1 MKHPTPNRRTVSRAL
16 QSNIVKKTKQLLHAA
31 SYPPRR
37 DPPRR
42 EKAAHER
49 ETRNCVTPGR
59 SQAGEDAHG
68 VPSLGRI
75 LYRDLNQLGRGV
87 QVLMLRSAVAK
98 TVDREGGRVRSKTC
112 IRSVSVSVY
121 RKRNV
126 YSRTMLTVAQ
136 LKFLTFS
143 GAGHE
148 PVERVTMGPIGCGNY
163 GGDGFWLFQVCDDHG
178 G

>member
-1 MKHPTPNRRTVSRAL
+1 MQHPTPNRRTGSRAL
-16 QSNIVKKTKQLLHAA
+16 QSNIINKTKQLLHAA

-49 ETRNCVTPGR
+49 ETRHCVTPGR

-87 QVLMLRSAVAK
+87 EVLMLRWRCPQ
-98 TVDREGGRVRSKTC
+98 DGGQR
-112 IRSVSVSVY
+112 
-121 RKRNV
+121 
-126 YSRTMLTVAQ
+126 
-136 LKFLTFS
+136 S
-143 GAGHE
+143 GAGQVKKNTHFFD
-148 PVERVTMGPIGCGNY
+148 VSVRVQRKKRCNH
-163 GGDGFWLFQVCDDHG
+163 VRC
-178 G
+178 